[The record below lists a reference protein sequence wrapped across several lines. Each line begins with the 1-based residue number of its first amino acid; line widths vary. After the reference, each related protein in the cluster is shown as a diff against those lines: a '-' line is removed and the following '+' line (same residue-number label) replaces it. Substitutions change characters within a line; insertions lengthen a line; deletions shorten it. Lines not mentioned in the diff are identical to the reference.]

1 MKNKTFLLSII
12 FTALGVANAITYIVL
27 TSLKIVPV
35 NIGPILLVILYF
47 LVIWLPIIFEKL
59 LKMKF
64 NLLIVIFYQLF
75 IIFAMVIGSTWR
87 VFVITSV
94 YDKIVHFGSGVLVTF
109 IFYNVFSSTSK
120 VKLNKFWLFFISFSV
135 GMMVGSVWEIIEY
148 SFDGLIAG
156 QNSQHWQGFVGR
168 EALTDTMLDL
178 ICDCLGSI
186 IGAVAILFIDK
197 KNNTQK
203 LSTSTNSEL
212 K

>member
-27 TSLKIVPV
+27 TSLKIVNV

-135 GMMVGSVWEIIEY
+135 GMMVGGFWEILEF
-148 SFDGLIAG
+148 SFDGLLG
-156 QNSQHWQGFVGR
+156 ENSQHWQGFVGR
-168 EALTDTMLDL
+168 EALMDSMLDL
-178 ICDCLGSI
+178 IFDFAGSI
-186 IGAVAILFIDK
+186 IGAIAILFIDK
-197 KNNTQK
+197 NRNKIENINQ
-203 LSTSTNSEL
+203 
-212 K
+212 